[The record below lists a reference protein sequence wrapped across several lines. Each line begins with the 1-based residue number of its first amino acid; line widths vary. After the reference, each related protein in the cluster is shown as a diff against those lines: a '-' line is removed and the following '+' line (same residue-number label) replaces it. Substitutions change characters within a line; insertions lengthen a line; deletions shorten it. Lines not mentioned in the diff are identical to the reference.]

1 MKWHPTMIRWAIFL
15 KSKSTTAYDA
25 LRRVIRLPSG
35 RTLRDYTH
43 LYNPKLG
50 FQKEVDKQVSDEF
63 QVDELAEWQTHVGLV
78 IDEIKIREDIVYDK
92 NSFEILGYVNLGDVT
107 NQLLQFEK
115 LCTDDELNVSDYV
128 PPVAKYVSCF
138 MVRGIF
144 VPIKFPY
151 VQFATDGASSD
162 ELFPLI
168 WETVKRLELLGL
180 KVMFI
185 TADGA
190 ASNRRFYNMHGNKK
204 GELLYKTPNIYS
216 DDKRFIYFFVDTP
229 HLIKTTR
236 NCLSQSFAHGRMRQL
251 WVN

>member
-1 MKWHPTMIRWAIFL
+1 MIRWCIYL
-15 KSKSTTAYDA
+15 KSKSTIAYDT
-25 LRRVIRLPSG
+25 LRKVLKLPSG

-50 FQKEVDKQVSDEF
+50 FQTEVDQEIGAEF
-63 QVDELAEWQTHVGLV
+63 KVDELAEWQKHVGLV
-78 IDEIKIREDIVYDK
+78 IDEMKVKEDIVYDK
-92 NSFEILGYVNLGDVT
+92 NSCELLGYVNLGDVT

-115 LCTDDELNVSDYV
+115 RCTDQDVSDYI
-128 PPVAKYVSCF
+128 PPVARYICCF

-144 VPIKFPY
+144 VPVKIPY

-162 ELFPLI
+162 EMFPLI
-168 WETVKRLELLGL
+168 WEAVKRLELLGL

-190 ASNRRFYNMHGNKK
+190 SPNRKVFNMHRNKR
-204 GELLYKTPNIYS
+204 GEFIYKTPNIYS
-216 DDKRFIYFFVDTP
+216 DDKRFIFFFVDTP

-236 NCLSQSFAHGRMRQL
+236 NCLSQSFAHGNMRAL
-251 WVN
+251 WVI